1 MAKRANGEGSIFRR
15 KDGTW
20 SAELSYR
27 DDYGTLKRRT
37 VYGRTQAEVRAKFR
51 DARERIE
58 SGAPVKDASVTVAA
72 WLEDWI
78 TKSLAASD
86 RKQATK
92 DLYATLARTHLAPT
106 VGTIPLGRLR
116 PSDVEALIV
125 TKRDAGLSGSTIRTI
140 YTVLRSALDIAA
152 RDGLI
157 RSNPAAAV
165 RRPGVERKDAPHLTA
180 EQAQALLEAIKGDRL
195 ECLFRVMLA
204 TGLRRGEALA
214 LHWSDVDLDAGL
226 LRVRWTLS
234 RTSQGLQLDEPKTD
248 KSRRT
253 VPLPRSAIETL
264 RAHRTR
270 QMEEQRTAAG
280 AWQEHGLVFTTE
292 IGTPLEPRN
301 MLRRFE
307 ILAERAGLRGVT
319 LHTLRHSAAS
329 FLLAA
334 GTHTKVVQEHLGH
347 SSYAI
352 TADIYSHVGPA
363 QQREAADR
371 LDQALRWDRCCPSGR
386 VAVRVAVVMQEA
398 GRPPRPTRL

>member
-1 MAKRANGEGSIFRR
+1 MARRANGEGSIFRR

-27 DDYGTLKRRT
+27 DEYGALKRRT
-37 VYGRTQAEVRAKFR
+37 VYGRTQAEVRVKFR

-58 SGAPVKDASVTVAA
+58 SGAPVKDASMTVAA

-78 TKSLAASD
+78 AKSLAASD

-92 DLYATLARTHLAPT
+92 DLYATLARTHLVPT

-116 PSDVEALIV
+116 PSDVESLIV
-125 TKRDAGLSGSTIRTI
+125 AKRDAGLSASTVRTI
-140 YTVLRSALDIAA
+140 YTVLRSALDIAS

-165 RRPGVERKDAPHLTA
+165 RRPGVERKDAAHLTA
-180 EQAQALLEAIKGDRL
+180 EQAQALLDAIRGDRL
-195 ECLFRVMLA
+195 ESLVRLMLA

-214 LHWSDVDLDAGL
+214 LHWSDVDLDSGL
-226 LRVRWTLS
+226 LKIRWTLA

-270 QMEEQRTAAG
+270 QLEELRRAAA

-301 MLRRFE
+301 VLRRFE
-307 ILAERAGLRGVT
+307 VLAERAGLRGVT

-371 LDQALRWDRCCPSGR
+371 LDQALRW
-386 VAVRVAVVMQEA
+386 
-398 GRPPRPTRL
+398 

>member
-1 MAKRANGEGSIFRR
+1 MARRANGEGSIFRR

-27 DDYGTLKRRT
+27 DDHGTLKRRT
-37 VYGRTQAEVRAKFR
+37 VHGKTQAEVRAKLR
-51 DARERIE
+51 EVRERIE
-58 SGAPVKDASVTVAA
+58 SGAPVKDASMTVAA

-106 VGTIPLGRLR
+106 VGTISLGRLR

-125 TKRDAGLSGSTIRTI
+125 TKRDAGLAASTVRTI
-140 YTVLRSALDIAA
+140 YTVLRAALDVAA

-157 RSNPAAAV
+157 RNNPAAAV
-165 RRPGVERKDAPHLTA
+165 KRPGVERKDGPHLPT
-180 EQAQALLEAIKGDRL
+180 EQAHALLHAIRGDRL
-195 ECLFRVMLA
+195 ESLFRLMLA
-204 TGLRRGEALA
+204 TGLRRGEAPA
-214 LHWSDVDLDAGL
+214 LHWSDVDLDSGL
-226 LRVRWTLS
+226 LRVRWTLA
-234 RTSQGLQLDEPKTD
+234 RTSQGLRLDEPKTD

-264 RAHRTR
+264 QVHRTR
-270 QMEEQRTAAG
+270 QLEEQRTAVG
-280 AWQEHGLVFTTE
+280 AWQDHGLVFTTE

-301 MLRRFE
+301 VLRRFE
-307 ILAERAGLRGVT
+307 VLAARASLRGIT

-371 LDQALRWDRCCPSGR
+371 LEQALRW
-386 VAVRVAVVMQEA
+386 
-398 GRPPRPTRL
+398 

>member
-1 MAKRANGEGSIFRR
+1 MARRANGEGSIFRR

-27 DDYGTLKRRT
+27 DDHGTLKRRT
-37 VYGRTQAEVRAKFR
+37 VYGKTQAEVRAKL
-51 DARERIE
+51 REVRQRIE
-58 SGAPVKDASVTVAA
+58 SGAPVKDASMTVAA

-78 TKSLAASD
+78 TKSLAASN
-86 RKQATK
+86 RKQTTK
-92 DLYATLARTHLAPT
+92 DLYATLARTHLVPT
-106 VGTIPLGRLR
+106 VGTISLGRLR

-125 TKRDAGLSGSTIRTI
+125 TKRDAGLAASTVRTI
-140 YTVLRSALDIAA
+140 YTVLRAALDIAA

-165 RRPGVERKDAPHLTA
+165 KRPGVERTDAPHLTT
-180 EQAQALLEAIKGDRL
+180 EQAHALLDAIHGDRL
-195 ECLFRVMLA
+195 ESLFRLMLA
-204 TGLRRGEALA
+204 TGLRRGEALG
-214 LHWSDVDLDAGL
+214 LHWSDVDLDSGL
-226 LRVRWTLS
+226 LRVRWTLA

-253 VPLPRSAIETL
+253 VPLPRSAVETL
-264 RAHRTR
+264 KAHRTR
-270 QMEEQRTAAG
+270 QLEEQRSAVG
-280 AWQEHGLVFTTE
+280 AWQDHGLVFTTE

-301 MLRRFE
+301 VLRRFE
-307 ILAERAGLRGVT
+307 VVAGRAGLRGVT

-371 LDQALRWDRCCPSGR
+371 LDQALRW
-386 VAVRVAVVMQEA
+386 
-398 GRPPRPTRL
+398 

>member
-1 MAKRANGEGSIFRR
+1 VARRANGEGSIFRR

-58 SGAPVKDASVTVAA
+58 SGAPVKDASMTVAA

-116 PSDVEALIV
+116 PSDVEELIV
-125 TKRDAGLSGSTIRTI
+125 TKRDAGLSASTIRRI

-270 QMEEQRTAAG
+270 QLEEQRTAAG

>member
-1 MAKRANGEGSIFRR
+1 MAKRANGEGTIFRR
-15 KDGTW
+15 NDGTR

-27 DDYGTLKRRT
+27 DDHGALKRRT
-37 VYGRTQAEVRAKFR
+37 VYGATQAEVRVKLR
-51 DARERIE
+51 DERARIE
-58 SGAPVKDASVTVAA
+58 SRAPIKDSSITVAA
-72 WLEDWI
+72 WLEKWI
-78 TKSLAASD
+78 NKALAASD

-92 DLYATLARTHLAPT
+92 DLYATLARTHLVPT
-106 VGTIPLGRLR
+106 VGMIPLGRLR
-116 PSDVEALIV
+116 PSDVEALVV
-125 TKRDAGLSGSTIRTI
+125 TKRDAGLSASTVRTI
-140 YTVLRSALDIAA
+140 YTILRAALDIAS
-152 RDGLI
+152 RDGPI

-180 EQAQALLEAIKGDRL
+180 EQAQALLEAVRGDRL
-195 ECLFRVMLA
+195 ETLFRLMLA

-264 RAHRTR
+264 QAHRTR
-270 QMEEQRTAAG
+270 QLDEQHTATG

-301 MLRRFE
+301 VLRRFE
-307 ILAERAGLRGVT
+307 VLAERAGLRGVT
-319 LHTLRHSAAS
+319 LHTLRQSAAS

-371 LDQALRWDRCCPSGR
+371 LDQALRW
-386 VAVRVAVVMQEA
+386 
-398 GRPPRPTRL
+398 